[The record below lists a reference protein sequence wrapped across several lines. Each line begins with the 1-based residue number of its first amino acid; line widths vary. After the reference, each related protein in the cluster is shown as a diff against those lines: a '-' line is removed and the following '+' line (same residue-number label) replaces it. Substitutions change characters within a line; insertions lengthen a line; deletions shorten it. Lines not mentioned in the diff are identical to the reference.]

1 MTISA
6 VTSGSVYVGMAL
18 TGGTL
23 SGSATIVS
31 FGTFNGT
38 SGTVNLSIAQT
49 FANPTTVTGNYS
61 VANYPAITVKGI
73 VYLDGTYYVMDLNG
87 SIYGSGIN
95 NPLGWSAL
103 NVIQSNAEPDGG
115 VALFRQLNLIV
126 AFQTTSTEFFYDA
139 ANPVGSPLLPYASAF
154 IEVGCASGNSVAQTE
169 NTLFFMGV
177 TKQKGRAIYK
187 LDGTKSKMVS
197 NPFIDRLL
205 NADDLSN
212 VSAFCVRISG
222 HTFYVL
228 YLGNTQQTLVFDSTS
243 QLWGKW
249 TVSALSAT
257 KTVSAA
263 TWLGGTATLTIT
275 GHGFNDGDLTT
286 IAGITPIGYNGAF
299 TINTIDANTI
309 TYPLA
314 TSQTNLTVSGT
325 AANYVQTPFNMAS
338 YTSGNNLDL
347 VQDSTTGFVF
357 VLDNGTYQ
365 DNGNPIEVLIRT
377 FKFDAGNNNKKFTS
391 QLEIIGDK
399 VTSNAY
405 IRYTND
411 DYQTYSKF
419 RPVNLGAQ
427 RSLIN
432 RLGQTRR
439 RAYEIRHHSNTPL
452 RLESLETTVTEGS
465 L

>member
-126 AFQTTSTEFFYDA
+126 AFQTSSTEFFYDA
-139 ANPVGSPLLPYASAF
+139 ANPIGSPLLPYASAF

-263 TWLGGTATLTIT
+263 TWLGGIATLTIT
-275 GHGFNDGDLTT
+275 SHGFNDGDLTT
-286 IAGITPIGYNGAF
+286 IAGITPVGYNGAF

-309 TYPLA
+309 SYPLA
-314 TSQTNLTVSGT
+314 TTQTSLTVAGT

-365 DNGNPIEVLIRT
+365 DN
-377 FKFDAGNNNKKFTS
+377 D
-391 QLEIIGDK
+391 
-399 VTSNAY
+399 
-405 IRYTND
+405 
-411 DYQTYSKF
+411 
-419 RPVNLGAQ
+419 
-427 RSLIN
+427 N
-432 RLGQTRR
+432 R
-439 RAYEIRHHSNTPL
+439 H
-452 RLESLETTVTEGS
+452 
-465 L
+465 